1 MPEQWGLWGIRFLSH
16 GHYQPPL
23 HICFLETVLGSV
35 CSLVGSHLGP
45 LAHTHVQP
53 GGCWFVPLG
62 PCVCVKQ
69 PQQKWPSSSSAA
81 VSPVQTGWSSPGCVN
96 CVWGKGQTNV
106 PAPSRN
112 RTLATRAPSSEWGP
126 PSPPPLPAPAVLPH
140 SDDRETNVQGVDR
153 TFSDHLGCQCETQG
167 PECLPWPALT
177 PNVLRSLG
185 SVCYPPGPM
194 RYLGLVEGSKLYLGL
209 WDS

>member
-1 MPEQWGLWGIRFLSH
+1 MDKLGSIWWAGAPGPRIRVMPEQWGPWGIRLLSH

-53 GGCWFVPLG
+53 GGCWFVSLG

-112 RTLATRAPSSEWGP
+112 RTLATRAPSSEWGA
-126 PSPPPLPAPAVLPH
+126 PSPPLPFFLTLMTEKLMY
-140 SDDRETNVQGVDR
+140 REWI
-153 TFSDHLGCQCETQG
+153 G
-167 PECLPWPALT
+167 PSQIT
-177 PNVLRSLG
+177 
-185 SVCYPPGPM
+185 
-194 RYLGLVEGSKLYLGL
+194 
-209 WDS
+209 